1 MIPSKTF
8 GAAAVLMAGLYM
20 ASAATNAHAAKVAS
34 AAISSSVTV
43 SLTIAEPCLNS
54 RNLHLLYCRGR
65 QVPAVV
71 KESYEEVK
79 MFSKD
84 YEVMQGYDQT
94 YLIRTFDY

>member
-1 MIPSKTF
+1 MITSKTL
-8 GAAAVLMAGLYM
+8 GAAAVLLAGLHM
-20 ASAATNAHAAKVAS
+20 ASAATDAHAAKAAS
-34 AAISSSVTV
+34 AAVSSSITV

-54 RNLHLLYCRGR
+54 RNLHLPYCRGR

-94 YLIRTFDY
+94 YLVRTFDY